1 MCRHDACACTAIA
14 HAEGLEGKKKYIYIL
29 KKKDK
34 IDELSK
40 VDKSGGG
47 LRRS

>member
-1 MCRHDACACTAIA
+1 MYRHDARACTAIA
-14 HAEGLEGKKKYIYIL
+14 HADGLEGEKKEE
-29 KKKDK
+29 DK

-40 VDKSGGG
+40 VDKSEGG